1 MLVTA
6 LLFSI
11 YARFYRERT
20 YVQGDEEAEHAEAV
34 ANGVTAG

>member
-1 MLVTA
+1 VTA

-20 YVQGDEEAEHAEAV
+20 YVQGDEEAERAEAV